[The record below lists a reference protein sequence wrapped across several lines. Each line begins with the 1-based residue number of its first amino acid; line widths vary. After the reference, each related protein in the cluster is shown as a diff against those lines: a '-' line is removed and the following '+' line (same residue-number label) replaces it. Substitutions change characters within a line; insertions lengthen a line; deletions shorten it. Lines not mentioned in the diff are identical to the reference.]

1 MKEYNITG
9 NTCKATVVF
18 IAADER
24 RKQFPKLQCTAQ
36 ETKVVCLND
45 WSVKIYERANK
56 AKGNEQLAKLINCL
70 DGEKKGIVPKLFL
83 DTRQEK
89 WRVVIDLDESVLAV
103 QKWIKAINDN

>member
-36 ETKVVCLND
+36 ETKAVCLND
-45 WSVKIYERANK
+45 
-56 AKGNEQLAKLINCL
+56 
-70 DGEKKGIVPKLFL
+70 
-83 DTRQEK
+83 
-89 WRVVIDLDESVLAV
+89 
-103 QKWIKAINDN
+103 